1 MTGGGESDVAAA
13 DAIPE
18 RQPIDSALYEAV
30 REVVL
35 EARSQFIEYRDGGGW
50 VSKVSEVFSYNEFN
64 SGLPHLTRDLDS
76 EIPDYKAPFGPN
88 PGEWNPIAYGEW
100 PSVKALVA
108 LAAGHEGLRR
118 TSYFAN
124 LFSDDERSELL
135 YQHEIAGLPIDVFAR
150 LMYVDGDGFDETE
163 LCSVYCELEAGRLQR
178 ELPISILVP
187 IACTRIEPEDA
198 QIVPQIRVIA
208 LSTAQQLARASDFDS
223 PLSSV
228 NETVAMAASHAL
240 QIENAQMKNREGAMA
255 DPYMSLGFYP
265 TAEINRFFDALRVV
279 TGLDTG
285 YAQLYI
291 APQGWAQ
298 HFKLDLPTIMPGASA
313 RRYPPKFDHYGW
325 LGEKESVSARQLAE
339 VAELYDALVKRDRL
353 ALAARRLSAGMLR
366 ETSDDAILDLL
377 IGLEA
382 ALSDEKSKTE
392 VTHKLALRSAAVLAG
407 SNDFIPTDVFARVK
421 KLYEYRSAVVHGN
434 AKHIVKLKTIEIDGS
449 RVASTEL
456 AAYYLREVIRVL
468 ARREDLTNAREI
480 DEKLILAALDSD
492 PADAEASG
500 ESE

>member
-1 MTGGGESDVAAA
+1 MTGVGEVAAGA
-13 DAIPE
+13 VPAC
-18 RQPIDSALYEAV
+18 RPIDRALYEAV

-35 EARSQFIEYRDGGGW
+35 EARSRFIEYRDGGGW
-50 VSKVSEVFSYNEFN
+50 VSKASGVFKYDEFN
-64 SGLPHLTRDLDS
+64 SGLPHLTRDLNS

-100 PSVKALVA
+100 PSVRALA
-108 LAAGHEGLRR
+108 TLAAGHEGLRR

-124 LFSDDERSELL
+124 LFGDDERSELL
-135 YQHEIAGLPIDVFAR
+135 YQHEIADMPFDVFAR
-150 LMYVDGDGFDETE
+150 LMYIVGDGFGETE
-163 LCSVYCELEAGRLQR
+163 LCNVYCELEAGRLRR

-187 IACTRIEPEDA
+187 IACTRIEPNEA
-198 QIVPQIRVIA
+198 QIAPNIRVIA
-208 LSTAQQLARASDFDS
+208 LTTAQHLARASDFPN

-240 QIENAQMKNREGAMA
+240 QIENAQMKNREGSTA

-265 TAEINRFFDALRVV
+265 TAEIDRFFDALRVV

-298 HFKLDLPTIMPGASA
+298 HFKLNLPTIMPGASA
-313 RRYPPKFDHYGW
+313 RRYPPKFDYYGW
-325 LGEKESVSARQLAE
+325 LGEKESVSAPQLAE
-339 VAELYDALVKRDRL
+339 VADLYGELGKRDRL
-353 ALAARRLSAGMLR
+353 ALAARRLSTGMLR

-407 SNDFIPTDVFARVK
+407 SSDFVPADVFTRIK

-434 AKHIVKLKTIEIDGS
+434 AKGIVKLKTIEIDGA
-449 RVASTEL
+449 RVASTDL

-468 ARREDLTNAREI
+468 ARRKDLTNARAI
-480 DEKLILAALDSD
+480 DEKLILAALNSD
-492 PADAEASG
+492 APDAEASG
-500 ESE
+500 DSK